1 APDTTTVRALGGY
14 LCNYNG
20 DELVPDAFTGKY
32 SDIENH
38 WAKETIE
45 KFAWIGY
52 GPDGDKFNPNEKIT
66 GEDFISLCETLRI
79 YGDSAEIIK
88 KESLL
93 RMDAVKLII
102 DYLGY
107 GKIASLKNVFITDF
121 ADNSDF
127 KNEDIGY
134 AAIARGFGLIE
145 GDGENFRPY
154 DTLTRAEALTIA
166 ENTIELGLID

>member
-1 APDTTTVRALGGY
+1 MTTTIRALDAKPAS
-14 LCNYNG
+14 YNG
-20 DELVPDAFTGKY
+20 EEILPALPFGKY

-45 KFAWIGY
+45 RFTWIGY
-52 GPDGDKFNPNEKIT
+52 GPEGELFRPDEEIT
-66 GEDFISLCETLRI
+66 GEDFISLCNTVRI
-79 YGDSAEIIK
+79 YGDSEEIAQ
-88 KESLL
+88 LDAL
-93 RMDAVKLII
+93 TRMQAVKLVI
-102 DYLGY
+102 DCLGY

-127 KNEDIGY
+127 LEDDIGY

-154 DTLTRAEALTIA
+154 DTLSRAEAVTII
-166 ENTIELGLID
+166 ENAITLGVLN